1 MKRLIPAVL
10 LMLAAL
16 PLAADDAA
24 KKETAATNEPAVVD
38 SPLVAAAKRSAKMKK
53 PTIVITNETIANS
66 GANAHITTTA
76 KSIAELPTPPPAST
90 VIPTDP
96 NLRVVEKTKPV
107 PHEARKRLQDAA
119 ARAEEDGPYGD
130 DPARAERQLEVLAR
144 AAAREKEAEKKP
156 EKP

>member
-1 MKRLIPAVL
+1 MKRLVPALL

-24 KKETAATNEPAVVD
+24 KKEPASTEPAVVD

-53 PTIVITNETIANS
+53 PTIVITNETIAKS
-66 GANAHITTTA
+66 GANAHITTTS
-76 KSIAELPTPPPAST
+76 KSIAELPAPPPVST

-96 NLRVVEKTKPV
+96 NLRVVDKTKPV
-107 PHEARKRLQDAA
+107 PHEARKRLEEAA

-130 DPARAERQLEVLAR
+130 DPARAERQLEVMAR
-144 AAAREKEAEKKP
+144 AAAKEKEAEKKP